1 MRPPGVAGVL
11 GKDDRFQQ
19 VIRSLADSGLP
30 RGSWLE
36 LLRTPGVAGILGKDD
51 QIQQV
56 MRSLADSGLPRGSW
70 LTL

>member
-1 MRPPGVAGVL
+1 
-11 GKDDRFQQ
+11 
-19 VIRSLADSGLP
+19 LP

-56 MRSLADSGLPRGSW
+56 MRSLADSGLPRESW